1 MNRSQVIE
9 TIEDTGVIA
18 IMRHISGEALKPTVE
33 ALWKGGIRCIE
44 VTANTEGALSM
55 VSHLAEEYGDR
66 MIIGAGTILDARTA
80 REYIRAGACFLL
92 SPSLHR
98 EVIDAARE
106 KDIVS
111 IPGAYT
117 PTEIING
124 YSWGGDII
132 KLFPACIGGADY
144 IRQIRGPF
152 PQIPILAV
160 GGVNLENTASFIQA
174 GCMGVGIGSNLVNPN
189 VIKNKDFQGMERTAR
204 AFVCRVKEGK
214 RKDGMDRP

>member
-1 MNRSQVIE
+1 MNRSQVIK

-18 IMRHISGEALKPTVE
+18 IMRHITGEALKPTVE
-33 ALWKGGIRCIE
+33 ALWNGGIRCIE

-55 VSHLAEEYGDR
+55 VSLLAEEYGDR
-66 MIIGAGTILDARTA
+66 MVIGAGTVLDAPTA
-80 REYIRAGACFLL
+80 REYIRAGARFLL

-106 KDIVS
+106 LDIVS

-132 KLFPACIGGADY
+132 KLFPACIGGVDY

-160 GGVNLENTASFIQA
+160 GGVNLENTASFMGA
-174 GCMGVGIGSNLVNPN
+174 GCMGIGVGSSLVNPN
-189 VIKNKDFQGMERTAR
+189 AIKKGDFQGIENKAR
-204 AFVCRVKEGK
+204 AFVCQVKEGQ
-214 RKDGMDRP
+214 RKSGMDRP